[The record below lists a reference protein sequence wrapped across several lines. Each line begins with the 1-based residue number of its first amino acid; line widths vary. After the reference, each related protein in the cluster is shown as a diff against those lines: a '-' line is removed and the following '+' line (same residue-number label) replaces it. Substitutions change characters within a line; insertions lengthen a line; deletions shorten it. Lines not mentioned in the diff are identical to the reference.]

1 MASTYSAVRCKNCG
15 RSAISD
21 FYYKT
26 DEEYICCRR
35 CGYNSSKTLKY
46 DSANK
51 KEYLEEV
58 EHKGYGVISIVKKDG
73 TRKILLF
80 NKKVSTEDID
90 NNKKLLM
97 AENVDTDRSYFV
109 SFEDGIFTII
119 FGNPSEN
126 YHLSFE
132 DYKEKMRQKYG
143 EDEFFDVMVP
153 IEE

>member
-1 MASTYSAVRCKNCG
+1 
-15 RSAISD
+15 
-21 FYYKT
+21 
-26 DEEYICCRR
+26 
-35 CGYNSSKTLKY
+35 LKY
-46 DSANK
+46 DPANK
-51 KEYLEEV
+51 KEYHEEV

-73 TRKILLF
+73 TRKMLLF
-80 NKKVSTEDID
+80 NKKVSSEDID

-97 AENVDTDRSYFV
+97 AENVDQDRSYFV
-109 SFEDGIFTII
+109 SYENGVFTTI

-143 EDEFFDVMVP
+143 KDEFFDVMVP